1 MTLYSY
7 TKSKRGLNKK
17 AIRIFSFLSIIA
29 GLSILSFVL
38 YPILSFE
45 LFYAPRINGMVK
57 PVPQIP
63 GEIIRE
69 TIAGNLPRV
78 LGTDTID
85 YTRASNWFPKAT
97 SYSPPY
103 QGNAASYNL
112 SIPKVNIDN
121 ALVLT
126 GTDDLSKSLIHF
138 AGPLPGNNGNA
149 VIFGHSTL
157 LWFYNPK
164 DYKSI
169 FSKLP
174 ELTSGDEIIIT
185 VDSVTYKFRI
195 IEMRVIS
202 PEDFSPLI
210 QDNES
215 SYITLITCVPPG
227 TYFKRLSVK
236 AKLENI

>member
-7 TKSKRGLNKK
+7 TKKK
-17 AIRIFSFLSIIA
+17 NRLDRKIIRIFSL
-29 GLSILSFVL
+29 LSILTGVGIISFVL

-45 LFYAPRINGMVK
+45 LFYAPKFNGMVK

-69 TIAGNLPRV
+69 TIVGNLPRV
-78 LGTDTID
+78 LGTDTAD
-85 YTRASNWFPKAT
+85 YTRASTWFPKAADYT
-97 SYSPPY
+97 PPY
-103 QGNAASYNL
+103 QGNTVSYIL
-112 SIPKVNIDN
+112 SIPKVKIDN
-121 ALVLT
+121 AVVMT
-126 GTDDLSKSLIHF
+126 GSDDLSKSLVHF
-138 AGPLPGNNGNA
+138 AGPLPGNPGNT

-157 LWFYNPK
+157 LWFYNPR
-164 DYKSI
+164 DYKTI

-174 ELTSGDEIIIT
+174 ELTHNDEIIIT
-185 VDSVTYKFRI
+185 VDSVTYRFRVI
-195 IEMRVIS
+195 DLRVIS

-210 QDNES
+210 QDNDS

-227 TYFKRLSVK
+227 TYFKRLAVK